1 MVQGHCIFYRY
12 LRHARPLGLC
22 LEGQTDPHLNKSLVF
37 YRVLFVSQKH
47 RYLRWL
53 GALHKISE
61 KHV

>member
-1 MVQGHCIFYRY
+1 MVQGHRIFCRY

-22 LEGQTDPHLNKSLVF
+22 LEGQTGSHLTNSLMF
-37 YRVLFVSQKH
+37 YRVLYAVQKH